1 MLLNI
6 VKWRET
12 INLVRSIVFF
22 YGSKSPSSIVDDPLD
37 IKYVTISASKLSDV
51 TGHGAFAKTYIP
63 GNTPYAVYSG
73 QIFNNGDERKELIN
87 MQHSKIKQFMINEEN
102 SSKVIRYA
110 ESLNKFRCQPK
121 L

>member
-1 MLLNI
+1 MG
-6 VKWRET
+6 ET
-12 INLVRSIVFF
+12 INLSYSLLRLKITFCHCN
-22 YGSKSPSSIVDDPLD
+22 IDDPLD
-37 IKYVTISASKLSDV
+37 KKYVTISASKLSYV
-51 TGHGAFAKTYIP
+51 TGDGAFAKTDIP

-87 MQHSKIKQFMINEEN
+87 TQYSKIKQFMSTEED

-110 ESLNKFRCQPK
+110 ESLNKFRCQLK